1 MRLLWKL
8 NFRRTNVR
16 NLVMMALLLPYNSF
30 FFFFYHGST
39 WEKLLDLMIYIF
51 YEHNYLSSVNP
62 SIIIICNPL
71 ILFSVLPSNLFGA
84 NLA

>member
-16 NLVMMALLLPYNSF
+16 NLVMMALLLPYNS